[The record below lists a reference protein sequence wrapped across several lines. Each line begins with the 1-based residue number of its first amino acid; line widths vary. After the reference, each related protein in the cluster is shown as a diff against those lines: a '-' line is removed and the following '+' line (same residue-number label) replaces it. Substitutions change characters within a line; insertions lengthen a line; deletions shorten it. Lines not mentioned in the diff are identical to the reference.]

1 MIVVVPDPL
10 CDIVYYSLYRSLN
23 SLGVRRL
30 CSSIRQTKSA
40 DDISQYDLS
49 LLHKQAL
56 LLLLLRRLTKEFP
69 SGLMR
74 IRTDAFQIIQFIL
87 SFIHDDASSGKRR
100 SPFSILSSQLALIDP
115 DEIELTLRDCSKYVL
130 QRLCHECHYKFR
142 LHKDN
147 QKPRIPILT
156 ALRVSFD
163 QLLVLLDQT
172 HNAEKRDLI
181 NDLCFNVA
189 LYHGNDIMLKYLQY
203 VFTNQTSVSN
213 RSEGESSTTI
223 WSVFRSI
230 FCTIFTSSS
239 IIIIRIL
246 CTTHSIWSLKR
257 TIQAESRLVLGT
269 CFT

>member
-30 CSSIRQTKSA
+30 CSSIRQTKTA
-40 DDISQYDLS
+40 EDISQYDPSFLYK
-49 LLHKQAL
+49 HAL
-56 LLLLLRRLTKEFP
+56 FLLLRRLTKEFL

-87 SFIHDDASSGKRR
+87 SFIHDDASSGKRQ
-100 SPFSILSSQLALIDP
+100 SPFSNLSSQSVLIDP

-163 QLLVLLDQT
+163 QLLVLLNHT

-203 VFTNQTSVSN
+203 VFTNKTSVSD
-213 RSEGESSTTI
+213 RSADKSSTTI

-230 FCTIFTSSS
+230 FCTISTLSS

-246 CTTHSIWSLKR
+246 CTIHSIWSLKR
-257 TIQAESRLVLGT
+257 TIQAESPLVLRT
-269 CFT
+269 FFN